1 MKRAYGWT
9 TLAVL
14 FLTAAGCRE
23 NAADIANGDDPLRAL
38 TVPVRSERYPTTY
51 WTQVS
56 IRDTTLWAQAVAYCE
71 ERIMDHPNCEAVRT
85 VDMLE
90 RMSRPPEE
98 SPRTFQLR
106 PGFSDPDTTPDPDP
120 R

>member
-14 FLTAAGCRE
+14 CLTAAGCRE

-38 TVPVRSERYPTTY
+38 TVPVRSERYTTTY

-56 IRDTTLWAQAVAYCE
+56 IRDAELWTQAVAYCE
-71 ERIMDHPNCEAVRT
+71 DRIMDYPNCEAVRH

-98 SPRTFQLR
+98 SPRSFRLR
-106 PGFSDPDTTPDPDP
+106 PGFADPDTTPDP